1 MTKHP
6 TESGSL
12 PTASSRAD
20 ENDAASADAP
30 VALKRRGWL
39 IGAGS
44 AGAAV
49 AAVAA
54 LPLVRTGAP
63 SAAPAASAT
72 APVAASAD
80 GYQLTA
86 HVLRYYETARI

>member
-1 MTKHP
+1 MKKHP

-12 PTASSRAD
+12 PAASPHAD
-20 ENDAASADAP
+20 ETVAAGAEPP

-54 LPLVRTGAP
+54 LPLVRTGAT
-63 SAAPAASAT
+63 AAASADAA

-86 HVLRYYETARI
+86 HVLRYYETARV